1 MIARMRSAAAAIG
14 FMRLS
19 IVVLMALC
27 LTGCEITLNGLL
39 NPKGLIAYQERQL
52 FVDTLALMLIVVLP
66 VIIMSI
72 AFVYHYR
79 QSHHRADYRPEWS
92 HSVFLEAIWWGVPCA
107 IIFILAVM
115 TWKTSHELDP
125 YRPIK
130 PANEPTLL
138 VQAIALPWKWL
149 FIYPQQGV
157 ATVNELVLPVNQQVE
172 FWITADN
179 VPMSALFVPQLG
191 SQIYAMA
198 GMRTRLY
205 LYANEVGEYE
215 GMNTQYNGDGF
226 SDMRFNTRV
235 VSAADMASFFKSAKA
250 AKSVLND
257 ATYQTLLQ
265 PSSANPPT
273 YYSGADNK
281 RFNAVIDLYMM
292 TYGKAHPRAT
302 QTIEKR
308 D

>member
-14 FMRLS
+14 FMRLF
-19 IVVLMALC
+19 VLALMAAC

-39 NPKGLIAYQERQL
+39 NPKGIVAYQERQL

-79 QSHHRADYRPEWS
+79 RQNHRADYRPDWS

-107 IIFILAVM
+107 IILILAIM

-138 VQAIALPWKWL
+138 IQAVALPWKWL
-149 FIYPQQGV
+149 FIYPAQGV

-205 LYANEVGEYE
+205 LYANEVGEFE

-226 SDMRFNTRV
+226 SDMKFNTRV
-235 VSAADMASFFKSAKA
+235 VEPAAMDAFFKMAKA
-250 AKSVLND
+250 SKLTLND
-257 ATYQTLLQ
+257 ATYQSLLQ
-265 PSSANPPT
+265 PSIANPPA

-281 RFNAVIDLYMM
+281 RFNAVIDLYMN
-292 TYGKAHPRAT
+292 TYGKTHPRGAT
-302 QTIEKR
+302 QSIQR